1 MGCLIKYIVYY
12 MFKKSDQANAQGGFI
27 KKRLVHKHIR
37 KRTARKREGKERKP
51 GVEQHHKD
59 F

>member
-12 MFKKSDQANAQGGFI
+12 MFKKSDQANPQGGFDI
-27 KKRLVHKHIR
+27 KRLVHAHI
-37 KRTARKREGKERKP
+37 TFVLIQL
-51 GVEQHHKD
+51 VEASSLLQFPHD